1 MTVFSEPVAEMW
13 PFPLCL
19 HGNSAWKKALFPET
33 LPFLGCLSWLAL
45 STRHPV
51 ECVELP
57 CGLVGQPTPILLP
70 GGSHGPRSLVDCS
83 PGDCK
88 ESDMTDAT
96 QHVCTHTHTHTHTHR
111 HYIRPWGGCSLTGQR
126 VHSCLLLL
134 LTSLSAS
141 APLST
146 NSRLEFHLAVI
157 QAATCPSLF

>member
-19 HGNSAWKKALFPET
+19 HANSAWKKALFPET

-70 GGSHGPRSLVDCS
+70 GGSHGPRSLVDCN

-96 QHVCTHTHTHTHTHR
+96 QHVCTHTHTHTQALHPPLGR
-111 HYIRPWGGCSLTGQR
+111 LQSYWAESP
-126 VHSCLLLL
+126 LLFAAIVD
-134 LTSLSAS
+134 LSFCQCT
-141 APLST
+141 LIHQLQT
-146 NSRLEFHLAVI
+146 
-157 QAATCPSLF
+157 

>member
-19 HGNSAWKKALFPET
+19 HVNSAWKEALFPET
-33 LPFLGCLSWLAL
+33 LPFFGCLSWLAL

-57 CGLVGQPTPILLP
+57 CGLVGQPTPMLLP
-70 GGSHGPRSLVDCS
+70 GRSPGPRSLVDCN

-96 QHVCTHTHTHTHTHR
+96 QHVCTHTHIHICPR
-111 HYIRPWGGCSLTGQR
+111 GGCSLTGQR
-126 VHSCLLLL
+126 GHSCLLLL

-146 NSRLEFHLAVI
+146 NSRLEFHLAII